1 VIFRLA
7 AIQAAPVFLD
17 KQASTD
23 KACALIAKAGE
34 TGATMCAFGETWLP
48 GYPRWVHAR
57 IPDQQRRG
65 DPDRR
70 CIARHTVRAAKA
82 MCDVGGHYSRPDL
95 LRLVVNRSPA
105 RAIVE
110 EDLS

>member
-1 VIFRLA
+1 VKFRLA

-23 KACALIAKAGE
+23 KACELIAKAGE

-57 IPDQQRRG
+57 IPYQRR
-65 DPDRR
+65 
-70 CIARHTVRAAKA
+70 RALTPRYTSAL
-82 MCDVGGHYSRPDL
+82 P
-95 LRLVVNRSPA
+95 
-105 RAIVE
+105 
-110 EDLS
+110 